1 MKQRPFVS
9 YAQNFEDVML
19 HRALRHVT
27 KGFYVDIGADHPT
40 DLSVTKAF
48 YERHWRGINV
58 EPLASSHAHFVRER
72 PGDVNMRVLAGNRT
86 DHHTF
91 YQFGDRDTGCSTIDP
106 QVVALHASRGETPVR
121 EWVVPMTTVDDLCDR
136 YAPPDIHFLK
146 VDVEGAEKLVFE
158 GMTFQRHRPWVIL
171 AESTRPGT
179 QASAHYDWEP
189 LLTSREYS
197 FVYADGL
204 NRFYIA
210 NERANLRSAFAYP
223 PNVFDGFEL
232 SGCRHQCGSR
242 RRGLSR
248 VLSRLSWPDR
258 LTKGW
263 VARPPAAAFSPAA
276 VVAPVHAATDA
287 PAAGDHPHFGEGFVD
302 PDRETLLSLRW
313 IIRHPRAA
321 AGLLSRQP
329 RKVLRFATRQPRRFL
344 FAHG

>member
-1 MKQRPFVS
+1 MGDSGR
-9 YAQNFEDVML
+9 E
-19 HRALRHVT
+19 
-27 KGFYVDIGADHPT
+27 HP
-40 DLSVTKAF
+40 
-48 YERHWRGINV
+48 
-58 EPLASSHAHFVRER
+58 
-72 PGDVNMRVLAGNRT
+72 
-86 DHHTF
+86 
-91 YQFGDRDTGCSTIDP
+91 
-106 QVVALHASRGETPVR
+106 SR
-121 EWVVPMTTVDDLCDR
+121 
-136 YAPPDIHFLK
+136 
-146 VDVEGAEKLVFE
+146 
-158 GMTFQRHRPWVIL
+158 
-171 AESTRPGT
+171 
-179 QASAHYDWEP
+179 EP

-210 NERANLRSAFAYP
+210 NERANLRTAFAYP

-263 VARPPAAAFSPAA
+263 TARPPAAAFSPAA
-276 VVAPVHAATDA
+276 VVAPVPAATDA

-302 PDRETLLSLRW
+302 SDRETLLSLRW